1 MRYDAT
7 RLQNYFQLTYI
18 LPQSAIKTLIEQR
31 FDAISTAP
39 AESSAPSL
47 PHAQPAS
54 ASSSPKRHANGYVKD
69 EVDDDADADVDGD
82 EIQVSTQPPKKK
94 QRKSE
99 DTEDADAKLAAMLQ
113 AQENQ
118 LGGGRATRGGSK
130 SKSKPAKK
138 KKATPRKKSAN
149 KVRPEDDSDLS
160 GSEGSGVKT
169 RKAGGGFQKLMNLS
183 APLAEVCGGEPKVG
197 VPINSRTALPAAP
210 CL

>member
-1 MRYDAT
+1 V
-7 RLQNYFQLTYI
+7 N
-18 LPQSAIKTLIEQR
+18 
-31 FDAISTAP
+31 
-39 AESSAPSL
+39 
-47 PHAQPAS
+47 
-54 ASSSPKRHANGYVKD
+54 
-69 EVDDDADADVDGD
+69 DDADADVDGD
-82 EIQVSTQPPKKK
+82 EIQVSIQPPKKK

-169 RKAGGGFQKLMNLS
+169 RKPGGGFQKLMNLS
-183 APLAEVCGGEPKVG
+183 APLAEVCGGESKVG
-197 VPINSRTALPAAP
+197 VPSTPGRHFQKSGKTRLCDTNMPISFHDRKLSRSYGSISRRMSSKTPRTGDRSFAMTKCRP
-210 CL
+210 CSKWPELTCSR